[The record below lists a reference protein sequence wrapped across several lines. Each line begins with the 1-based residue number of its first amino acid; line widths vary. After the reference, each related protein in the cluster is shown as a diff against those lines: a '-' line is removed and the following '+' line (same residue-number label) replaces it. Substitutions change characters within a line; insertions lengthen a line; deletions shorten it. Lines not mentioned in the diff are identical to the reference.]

1 MGADPISFE
10 AFLKKILSVLQK
22 AGIDYLIGGSVAAWS
37 WGEPRST
44 QDVDLVIQLGVE
56 QINALSRELEEED
69 IYLPPDII
77 LGNFQEER
85 VDLPLNAIHG
95 SSGFKAEMFLL
106 RDTDELLKE
115 AFRRRVQVD
124 LGGSIGEVYVHSP
137 EDLILYKLYYY
148 SLSHQ
153 TKHIRD
159 IGGIIKTMG
168 ERLDRD
174 YIQTWAKKKQLTA
187 IWEEIQG
194 QLSDS

>member
-1 MGADPISFE
+1 MV
-10 AFLKKILSVLQK
+10 LSVLEK

-44 QDVDLVIQLGVE
+44 QDVDLVIHLDVE
-56 QINALSRELEEED
+56 QINALSRELEEVD

-77 LGNFQEER
+77 LGNFNEER

-106 RDTDELLKE
+106 KDNDELLKE
-115 AFRRRVQVD
+115 AFGRRVKVD
-124 LGGSIGEVYVHSP
+124 FGGSIGEVYIHSA

-148 SLSHQ
+148 SLSYQ

-159 IGGIIKTMG
+159 IGGIIKTTG

-174 YIQTWAKKKQLTA
+174 YLQTWTKKKQLTA
-187 IWEEIQG
+187 IWQEIQE
-194 QLSDS
+194 QLSA